1 MFKWAAIVAA
11 VLGVG
16 LAISVDRL
24 IDARAELK
32 IARVA
37 NAKLDGQLTAL
48 QERYSRAAAVRQVGE
63 QYKIEVQ
70 NVANKTEWGAHV
82 VPGDVAN
89 ELCKRAKC
97 ATRDSLP
104 ASGDRSD
111 K

>member
-1 MFKWAAIVAA
+1 MLKWAVVIAG

-16 LAISVDRL
+16 LALSVNQL

-48 QERYSRAAAVRQVGE
+48 QERYTRAAAVRQAGE

-70 NVANKTEWGAHV
+70 NAANKTEWGAHA
-82 VPGDVAN
+82 VPSDVAN

-97 ATRDSLP
+97 AARDSVP
-104 ASGDRSD
+104 APGD
-111 K
+111 